1 MLKKSNFL
9 LKYSEMEVSEN
20 LEKDPSKC
28 MFTVKLI
35 IGKTAVSSLAVG
47 VSIGSLV
54 RTLAITKSTRMFLQK
69 TENGNQFFLK
79 KTQ

>member
-1 MLKKSNFL
+1 
-9 LKYSEMEVSEN
+9 
-20 LEKDPSKC
+20 

-35 IGKTAVSSLAVG
+35 IGKTAVSSLAVD

-69 TENGNQFFLK
+69 AENGNQFFFEKNSVK
-79 KTQ
+79 KSKFTGYDNKI

>member
-1 MLKKSNFL
+1 
-9 LKYSEMEVSEN
+9 
-20 LEKDPSKC
+20 

-35 IGKTAVSSLAVG
+35 IGKTAVSSLAVD
-47 VSIGSLV
+47 VSIRSLV

-69 TENGNQFFLK
+69 TENGNQLFLK